1 MIGVLRVKNEARWI
15 RASLES
21 LRPLCSAVH
30 VLDDHSD
37 DGTPEICEQLGA
49 TVYRSPFAG
58 LDEVRDKNYLLDQIA
73 PLHPD
78 WVIMIDGDEA
88 LAPGGAAQLEREV
101 RKPRVEALSL
111 RVLYLWDRPD
121 QVRMDGVYARL
132 WRPSVFRYGAQ
143 RFRPTT
149 HGGNFHCGNVPP
161 GVGPTILS
169 AAALV
174 HFGYMDREDRLRK
187 YDFYNSK
194 DPGSKSEDG
203 YRHMVIGDLFPPDSR
218 FRWAGPLKLEPLV
231 R

>member
-1 MIGVLRVKNEARWI
+1 MIATLRVKNESRWI
-15 RASLES
+15 RESLASLQ
-21 LRPLCSAVH
+21 PLCSEVH

-49 TVYRSPFAG
+49 TVYRSPFEG

-101 RKPRVEALSL
+101 RKPRVQALSL

-121 QVRMDGVYARL
+121 QVRTDGVYARL
-132 WRPSVFRYGAQ
+132 WRPSVFRYGTE
-143 RFRPTT
+143 RFAGTT
-149 HGGNFHCGNVPP
+149 HGGNFHCGNAPSRRVAAIP
-161 GVGPTILS
+161 S

-174 HFGYMDREDRLRK
+174 HYGYMDREDRLRK
-187 YDFYNSK
+187 YEWYNAK
-194 DPGSKSEDG
+194 DPASKSEDG
-203 YRHMVIGDLFPPDSR
+203 YRHMVIGDVFSADSR
-218 FRWAGPLKLEPLV
+218 FRYAGPLQLEPLV